1 MGEGRDIYHE
11 PEDQVLLR
19 TEDVYQTTADK
30 GVSRYSE
37 QFLALIAS
45 FDNSG
50 QPEGSNCRCTVGKS
64 KRGEIFVRLFAR
76 VNPQTRVIEA
86 AGFKAHGCL
95 AIIGCASMVC
105 TLIQGRTLSAAL
117 ELGIGELSEAVGGVP
132 EEKHNTLYIAVES
145 VRALVGDY
153 LLREGCSVAELDEVV
168 PCNQYSVGCTMCE
181 HCSLRDA
188 RIEKQVAEIRQ
199 QEERAERNAVA
210 KALLQVRADS
220 ATGRLSTPQGWQEAG
235 LVPGHMS
242 AAELGERCLEAL
254 EAWKREHTPQQVEEP
269 ASAEE
274 GAVPV
279 HPAAKRSRF
288 APQRAVGVPSM
299 LRHSEEPDDQAAD
312 EDRGHEDPAPAAH
325 AAAPQLAAP
334 QPAAEGALVEE
345 GPYAG
350 LRIPAGTELRQ
361 IEGEWVL
368 VKTSE
373 AAQPERELQAD
384 PSGIECLKGAD
395 GSLYLYDAGIMSSS
409 FARWAFLGAQDSP
422 LDALAECARE
432 ESRRYPRPLSARS
445 LGNDPLFLSNEEV
458 EQAWQQASASEAYAD
473 IRKTVASNGSV
484 YFFSTTYLSPQ
495 QAAALA
501 EWDAVGRFMNV

>member
-153 LLREGCSVAELDEVV
+153 LLREGRSVAELDEAV
-168 PCNQYSVGCTMCE
+168 PCNEYSVGCTMCE

-188 RIEKQVAEIRQ
+188 RIEKQLAEIRQ

-220 ATGRLSTPQGWQEAG
+220 AAGRLSTPQSWQEAG

-254 EAWKREHTPQQVEEP
+254 EAWKREHAPQQVEEP

-274 GAVPV
+274 GAVPM

-368 VKTSE
+368 VKTNE
-373 AAQPERELQAD
+373 AAHAESELQAD
-384 PSGIECLKGAD
+384 PSGIECLNGAD
-395 GSLYLYDAGIMSSS
+395 GSLYFYDAGIMSSS

>member
-45 FDNSG
+45 FSNSG

-235 LVPGHMS
+235 LVPGHMG
-242 AAELGERCLEAL
+242 AAELGERCLETL
-254 EAWKREHTPQQVEEP
+254 EAWKREHAPQQVEEP
-269 ASAEE
+269 ASAEPQE
-274 GAVPV
+274 APV

-299 LRHSEEPDDQAAD
+299 LRHSEEPDDQAAG
-312 EDRGHEDPAPAAH
+312 EDRSHEDPAPAAH
-325 AAAPQLAAP
+325 AAAP

-395 GSLYLYDAGIMSSS
+395 GSLYFYDAGIMSSS

-473 IRKTVASNGSV
+473 TRKTVASNGSV

>member
-45 FDNSG
+45 FSNSG

-235 LVPGHMS
+235 LVPGHMG
-242 AAELGERCLEAL
+242 AAELGERCLETI
-254 EAWKREHTPQQVEEP
+254 EAWKREHAPQQVEEP
-269 ASAEE
+269 ASAEPQE
-274 GAVPV
+274 APV

-288 APQRAVGVPSM
+288 APRAVGIPSM
-299 LRHSEEPDDQAAD
+299 LRHSEAPAAQAAG

-325 AAAPQLAAP
+325 AAAPQPAAP
-334 QPAAEGALVEE
+334 QPAGEGVLVEE

-373 AAQPERELQAD
+373 AAHAESELQAD

-395 GSLYLYDAGIMSSS
+395 GSLYFYDAGIMSSS

>member
-45 FDNSG
+45 FSNSG

-235 LVPGHMS
+235 LVPGHMG
-242 AAELGERCLEAL
+242 AAELGERCLETL
-254 EAWKREHTPQQVEEP
+254 EAWKREHAPQQVEEP
-269 ASAEE
+269 ASAEPQE
-274 GAVPV
+274 APV

-299 LRHSEEPDDQAAD
+299 LRHSEEPDDQAAG

-325 AAAPQLAAP
+325 AAAP

-395 GSLYLYDAGIMSSS
+395 GSLYFYDAGIMSSS

>member
-45 FDNSG
+45 FSNSG

-235 LVPGHMS
+235 LVPGHMG
-242 AAELGERCLEAL
+242 AAELGERCLETL
-254 EAWKREHTPQQVEEP
+254 EAWKREHAPQQVEEP
-269 ASAEE
+269 ASAEPQE
-274 GAVPV
+274 APV

-325 AAAPQLAAP
+325 AAAPQPAAP
-334 QPAAEGALVEE
+334 LPAAEGALVEE

-395 GSLYLYDAGIMSSS
+395 GRI
-409 FARWAFLGAQDSP
+409 
-422 LDALAECARE
+422 
-432 ESRRYPRPLSARS
+432 
-445 LGNDPLFLSNEEV
+445 
-458 EQAWQQASASEAYAD
+458 ASEML
-473 IRKTVASNGSV
+473 V
-484 YFFSTTYLSPQ
+484 
-495 QAAALA
+495 
-501 EWDAVGRFMNV
+501 

>member
-153 LLREGCSVAELDEVV
+153 LLREGRSVAELDEAV
-168 PCNQYSVGCTMCE
+168 PCNEYSVGCTMCE

-188 RIEKQVAEIRQ
+188 RIEKQLAEIRQ

-220 ATGRLSTPQGWQEAG
+220 AAGRLSTPQSWQEAG

-254 EAWKREHTPQQVEEP
+254 EAWKREHAPQQVEEP

-274 GAVPV
+274 GAVPM

-299 LRHSEEPDDQAAD
+299 LRHSEEPDDQAAG

-325 AAAPQLAAP
+325 AAAPQPAAP

-373 AAQPERELQAD
+373 AAQPEPEMQAD

-395 GSLYLYDAGIMSSS
+395 GSLYFYDAGIMSSS

-422 LDALAECARE
+422 LDALAECAR
-432 ESRRYPRPLSARS
+432 
-445 LGNDPLFLSNEEV
+445 
-458 EQAWQQASASEAYAD
+458 
-473 IRKTVASNGSV
+473 
-484 YFFSTTYLSPQ
+484 
-495 QAAALA
+495 
-501 EWDAVGRFMNV
+501 

>member
-45 FDNSG
+45 FSNSG

-254 EAWKREHTPQQVEEP
+254 EAWKREHAPQQVEEP

-299 LRHSEEPDDQAAD
+299 LRHSEEPDDQAAG
-312 EDRGHEDPAPAAH
+312 EGNGCEVSATASRA
-325 AAAPQLAAP
+325 AAP
-334 QPAAEGALVEE
+334 QPAATQPAGEGVLVEE

-350 LRIPAGTELRQ
+350 LRIPAGTALRQ

-368 VKTSE
+368 VKTGE
-373 AAQPERELQAD
+373 ASQDERELQAD

-395 GSLYLYDAGIMSSS
+395 GSLYFYDGGIMSSS

-422 LDALAECARE
+422 LDALAECAR
-432 ESRRYPRPLSARS
+432 
-445 LGNDPLFLSNEEV
+445 
-458 EQAWQQASASEAYAD
+458 
-473 IRKTVASNGSV
+473 
-484 YFFSTTYLSPQ
+484 
-495 QAAALA
+495 
-501 EWDAVGRFMNV
+501 AVSYTHLRAHET

>member
-45 FDNSG
+45 FSNSG

-235 LVPGHMS
+235 LVPGHMG
-242 AAELGERCLEAL
+242 AAELGERCLETL
-254 EAWKREHTPQQVEEP
+254 EAWKREHAPQQVEEP
-269 ASAEE
+269 ASAEPQE
-274 GAVPV
+274 APV

-299 LRHSEEPDDQAAD
+299 LRHSEEPDDQAAG

-325 AAAPQLAAP
+325 AAAP

-395 GSLYLYDAGIMSSS
+395 GSLYFYDAGIMSSS

-473 IRKTVASNGSV
+473 TRKTVASNGSV

>member
-1 MGEGRDIYHE
+1 M
-11 PEDQVLLR
+11 
-19 TEDVYQTTADK
+19 
-30 GVSRYSE
+30 
-37 QFLALIAS
+37 
-45 FDNSG
+45 
-50 QPEGSNCRCTVGKS
+50 
-64 KRGEIFVRLFAR
+64 
-76 VNPQTRVIEA
+76 
-86 AGFKAHGCL
+86 
-95 AIIGCASMVC
+95 
-105 TLIQGRTLSAAL
+105 
-117 ELGIGELSEAVGGVP
+117 
-132 EEKHNTLYIAVES
+132 
-145 VRALVGDY
+145 RALVGDY

-254 EAWKREHTPQQVEEP
+254 EAWKREHAPQQVEEP

-299 LRHSEEPDDQAAD
+299 LRHSEEPDDQAAG
-312 EDRGHEDPAPAAH
+312 EGNGCEVSATASRA
-325 AAAPQLAAP
+325 AAP
-334 QPAAEGALVEE
+334 QPAATQPAGEGVLVEE

-350 LRIPAGTELRQ
+350 LRIPAGTALRQ

-368 VKTSE
+368 VKTGE
-373 AAQPERELQAD
+373 ASQDERELQAD

-395 GSLYLYDAGIMSSS
+395 GSLYFYDGGIMSSS

-445 LGNDPLFLSNEEV
+445 LRNDPLFLSNEEV